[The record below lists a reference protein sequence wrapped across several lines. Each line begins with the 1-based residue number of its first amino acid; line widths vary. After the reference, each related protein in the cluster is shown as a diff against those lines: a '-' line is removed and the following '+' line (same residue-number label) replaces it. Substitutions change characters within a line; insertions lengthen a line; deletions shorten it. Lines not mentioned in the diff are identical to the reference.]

1 MRDFMQAVLRG
12 TGTMATAIHRP
23 DQASAVVPSR
33 KSLAMAPDSDRHNQ
47 EAEPEA
53 LAAAVS
59 LGAIILTILTSLA
72 MKLLLR

>member
-1 MRDFMQAVLRG
+1 
-12 TGTMATAIHRP
+12 MATAIHRP

-59 LGAIILTILTSLA
+59 LGAIS
-72 MKLLLR
+72 